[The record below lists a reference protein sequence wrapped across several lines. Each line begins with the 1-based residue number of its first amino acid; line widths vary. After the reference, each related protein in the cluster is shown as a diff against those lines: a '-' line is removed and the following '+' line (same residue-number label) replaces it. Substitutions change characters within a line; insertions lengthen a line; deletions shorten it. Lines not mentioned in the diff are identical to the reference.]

1 MSPPNTALPLAEV
14 QEAAAD
20 TYEVYGELGRSA
32 QGHPVYLAREKSPQG
47 RMVLLDLRLVGQ
59 DPTGADEYALDFAG
73 EVHAPGS
80 VTGRICPSCG
90 ATDPRSGRYCA
101 RCRHSFADP
110 TGRPVQSRQE
120 LLTQVRQQTGGT
132 YDILGEIDHAAGRG
146 IVYLAQDRSSGA
158 LVALRL
164 QYDEAAGS
172 REEFSL
178 DVTRSLDGL
187 LASVVRPEGA
197 GRMAEGRQPTIVR
210 HTGPIQRASG
220 TTEAGDEAP
229 PRRNWRRERA
239 PRRSHGLGWA
249 AGGLGVLL
257 LAGGVMFVVD
267 RRERASSP
275 VVADAPVDFDST
287 VEFDTTVVRA
297 PAPVDT
303 TSPVADPALPPPDA
317 SVASTPPAATVTLR
331 IGGVPSGAVVKVDSV
346 TADSLVVRVAPGPHM
361 VSVTASGYRELVKV
375 VDLATDSSL
384 DLSGALAAMKVRP
397 DPCRNPGQ
405 QYNAAE
411 ECYDQPP
418 RRISGSAEVELPPE
432 FVGSPR
438 PSILWVKVSAD
449 GRTIDVQPSQRS
461 SRQFEELAIRQA
473 ESLAWEPATKN
484 GKPVAGWLE
493 VEIRPARR

>member
-1 MSPPNTALPLAEV
+1 MSPPNTALPLTEV

-110 TGRPVQSRQE
+110 MGRPVQSRQE
-120 LLTQVRQQTGGT
+120 LLTQVRQQTGDT

-172 REEFSL
+172 GEGYSL

-187 LASVVRPEGA
+187 LASVVQPEGA

-210 HTGPIQRASG
+210 HTGAIPRASG
-220 TTEAGDEAP
+220 ATEAGDEAL

-239 PRRSHGLGWA
+239 PRRSSGLPWV
-249 AGGLGVLL
+249 AGGVGVLL
-257 LAGGVMFVVD
+257 LAGGVMFVLD
-267 RRERASSP
+267 RRARTSSP
-275 VVADAPVDFDST
+275 VVAGAAVEFDST

-317 SVASTPPAATVTLR
+317 STPPATTVTLK
-331 IGGVPSGAVVKVDSV
+331 ISGVPSGAVVKVDSV
-346 TADSLVVRVAPGPHM
+346 TADSLVVRVPPGPHM
-361 VSVTASGYRELVKV
+361 VSVAASGYRELVKV
-375 VDLATDSSL
+375 VNLATDSSL
-384 DLSGALAAMKVRP
+384 DLSGALATMKVRP

-405 QYNAAE
+405 QYNATE

-418 RRISGSAEVELPPE
+418 ARIGGSAEVELPPD
-432 FVGSPR
+432 FMGSPR
-438 PSILWVKVSAD
+438 PSVLWVKVSAD

-473 ESLAWEPATKN
+473 ESLEWDPATKN